1 MKIVVRIPNW
11 VGDVVMAT
19 PALRAIREHHAG
31 AEITILGLP
40 SGERILRG
48 SPRFDRFELYDRD
61 GKDRGFFGMGRVAK
75 RLRAQGFELAVCL
88 PNSFSSAYI
97 LWRAKAARRLGTD
110 YGKRGWMLTDRFRA
124 EMAGHRREPRSMVEH
139 YADLLSTIGIP
150 RGRPE
155 LELFETDRGQKHAE
169 HTLELLGL
177 CDGDRVV
184 AINPGA
190 SFGASK
196 LWVPERFAAVADRL
210 QEEHGLKPLLIGG
223 PGEEAILHRIAQ
235 AMRTPAFSTAD
246 GVLDLD
252 ALKSAVRRCSLMVTT
267 DTGPRHYAVAF
278 GVPVVV
284 VMGPTDPRFTESN
297 LERTTVV
304 RKTDVEC
311 APCHLKTCPLTH
323 HGCMEWIQADEVIAA
338 AEELLRRFP
347 PEKEEKP

>member
-19 PALRAIREHHAG
+19 PALRAIRAHHAD
-31 AEITILGLP
+31 AEITVLGLP
-40 SGERILRG
+40 SGEKILRG
-48 SPRFDRFELYDRD
+48 SPRHQRCEVYDRE

-75 RLRAQGFELAVCL
+75 RLRAHGFDLAVCL

-97 LWRAKAARRLGTD
+97 FWRAKATRRLGTD
-110 YGKRGWMLTDRFRA
+110 YGKRGWMLTDRFRPA
-124 EMAGHRREPRSMVEH
+124 MTGHRREPRSMVEH
-139 YADLLSTIGIP
+139 YADVLGTIGIP
-150 RGRPE
+150 RGTAD
-155 LELFETDRGQKHAE
+155 LELFETERGKRHAAR
-169 HTLELLGL
+169 TLELLGL
-177 CDGDRVV
+177 GEEDRLV

-210 QEEHGLKPLLIGG
+210 REAHGLKPLLIGG

-252 ALKSAVRRCSLMVTT
+252 ALKSAVKRCSLMVTT

-284 VMGPTDPRFTESN
+284 VMGPTDPRYTESN
-297 LERTTVV
+297 LDRTIVV

-323 HGCMEWIQADEVIAA
+323 HGCMEWIEADEVFAA

-347 PEKEEKP
+347 PGAGGRP